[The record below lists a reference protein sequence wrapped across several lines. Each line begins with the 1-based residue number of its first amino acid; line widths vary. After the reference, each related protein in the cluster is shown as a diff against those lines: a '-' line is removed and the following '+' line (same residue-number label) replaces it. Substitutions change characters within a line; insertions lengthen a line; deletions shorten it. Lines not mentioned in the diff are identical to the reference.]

1 MSNKLKVGVGI
12 AKAGYG
18 AVRDVVKKIIKPKSS
33 PVINS
38 VKPGKN
44 LKKKRDVQDS
54 VVKTKD
60 KVMESLDTKGKLG
73 VRTKVK
79 LSDTNKA
86 VAKIVDKK

>member
-1 MSNKLKVGVGI
+1 MVARAIFGI
-12 AKAGYG
+12 AKRGFG
-18 AVRDVVKKIIKPKSS
+18 LLGRKSKSS

-60 KVMESLDTKGKLG
+60 KVMESLDTKGKLN

-86 VAKIVDKK
+86 VSKIVDKK

>member
-1 MSNKLKVGVGI
+1 MVARAIFGI
-12 AKAGYG
+12 AKRGFG
-18 AVRDVVKKIIKPKSS
+18 LLGRKSKSS

-73 VRTKVK
+73 QR
-79 LSDTNKA
+79 A
-86 VAKIVDKK
+86 RFAKTLKGFKKS

>member
-1 MSNKLKVGVGI
+1 MVARTIFGI
-12 AKAGYG
+12 AKKGFG
-18 AVRDVVKKIIKPKSS
+18 LLGRKSKSS

-54 VVKTKD
+54 VVKSKD
-60 KVMESLDTKGKLG
+60 KTIAVLNEEGKRN

-79 LSDTNKA
+79 LSDTNKKIA
-86 VAKIVDKK
+86 EIVDKK

>member
-1 MSNKLKVGVGI
+1 MVARAIFGI
-12 AKAGYG
+12 AKKGFG
-18 AVRDVVKKIIKPKSS
+18 LLGRKSKSS

-60 KVMESLDTKGKLG
+60 KVMESLDTKGKLD

-86 VAKIVDKK
+86 VSKIVDKK

>member
-1 MSNKLKVGVGI
+1 MSIFGI
-12 AKAGYG
+12 AKRGFG
-18 AVRDVVKKIIKPKSS
+18 LLGRKSKSS

-60 KVMESLDTKGKLG
+60 KVMESLDTKGKLD

-86 VAKIVDKK
+86 VSKIVDKK

>member
-1 MSNKLKVGVGI
+1 MVARAIFGI
-12 AKAGYG
+12 AKRGFG
-18 AVRDVVKKIIKPKSS
+18 LLGRKSKSS

-60 KVMESLDTKGKLG
+60 KVMESLDTKGKLS

-86 VAKIVDKK
+86 VSKIVDKK

>member
-1 MSNKLKVGVGI
+1 MAGI
-12 AKAGYG
+12 FGLALRGYG
-18 AVRDVVKKIIKPKSS
+18 MLKKGKKAYDTIK
-33 PVINS
+33 S
-38 VKPGKN
+38 VKVGKN

-60 KVMESLDTKGKLG
+60 KVMKSLDTKGKLD

-86 VAKIVDKK
+86 VSKIVDKK

>member
-1 MSNKLKVGVGI
+1 MSIFGI
-12 AKAGYG
+12 AKRGFG
-18 AVRDVVKKIIKPKSS
+18 MLGKSKKVSPTIK
-33 PVINS
+33 S

-60 KVMESLDTKGKLG
+60 KVMESLDTKGKLD

-79 LSDTNKA
+79 LSDTNKRIA
-86 VAKIVDKK
+86 DILD

>member
-1 MSNKLKVGVGI
+1 MVARAIFGI
-12 AKAGYG
+12 AKKGFG
-18 AVRDVVKKIIKPKSS
+18 LLGRKSKSS

-60 KVMESLDTKGKLG
+60 KVMESLDTKGKLS

-86 VAKIVDKK
+86 ISKIVDKK

>member
-1 MSNKLKVGVGI
+1 MVAKTIFGI
-12 AKAGYG
+12 AKRGFG
-18 AVRDVVKKIIKPKSS
+18 LLGRKSKSS

-60 KVMESLDTKGKLG
+60 KVMESLDTKGKLS

-79 LSDTNKA
+79 LSDTNKE

>member
-1 MSNKLKVGVGI
+1 MVARTIFGI
-12 AKAGYG
+12 AKRGFG
-18 AVRDVVKKIIKPKSS
+18 LLGRKSKSS
-33 PVINS
+33 PVIKS
-38 VKPGKN
+38 VKVGKN

-60 KVMESLDTKGKLG
+60 KVMESLDTKGKLS

-86 VAKIVDKK
+86 VSKIVDKK

>member
-1 MSNKLKVGVGI
+1 MVARAIFGI
-12 AKAGYG
+12 AKKGFG
-18 AVRDVVKKIIKPKSS
+18 LLGRKSKSS

-60 KVMESLDTKGKLG
+60 KVMESLDSKGKLS

-86 VAKIVDKK
+86 VSKIVDKK

>member
-1 MSNKLKVGVGI
+1 MVARAIFGI
-12 AKAGYG
+12 AKKGFG
-18 AVRDVVKKIIKPKSS
+18 LLGRKSKSS

-60 KVMESLDTKGKLG
+60 KVMESLDTKGKLS

>member
-1 MSNKLKVGVGI
+1 MSIFGL
-12 AKAGYG
+12 ALRGYG
-18 AVRDVVKKIIKPKSS
+18 MLKKGKKISKT
-33 PVINS
+33 INS
-38 VKPGKN
+38 VKPAKN

-54 VVKTKD
+54 VVRTKD

>member
-1 MSNKLKVGVGI
+1 MVARAIFGI
-12 AKAGYG
+12 AKRGFG
-18 AVRDVVKKIIKPKSS
+18 LLGRKSKSS

-60 KVMESLDTKGKLG
+60 KIMGSLNTEGKLN

-79 LSDTNKA
+79 LSDTNKE

>member
-1 MSNKLKVGVGI
+1 MVARAIFGI
-12 AKAGYG
+12 AKKGFG
-18 AVRDVVKKIIKPKSS
+18 LLGRKSKSS

-60 KVMESLDTKGKLG
+60 KVMGSLDKKGKLS
-73 VRTKVK
+73 VRTNVK
-79 LSDTNKA
+79 LSDTNKRIA
-86 VAKIVDKK
+86 DIVDKK

>member
-1 MSNKLKVGVGI
+1 MVAKTIFGI
-12 AKAGYG
+12 AKRGFG
-18 AVRDVVKKIIKPKSS
+18 LLGRKSKSS

-60 KVMESLDTKGKLG
+60 KVMESLDTKGKLD

-86 VAKIVDKK
+86 ISKIVDKK

>member
-1 MSNKLKVGVGI
+1 MVARAIFGI
-12 AKAGYG
+12 AKRGFG
-18 AVRDVVKKIIKPKSS
+18 LLGRKSKSS

-60 KVMESLDTKGKLG
+60 KVMESLDTKGKLD

-86 VAKIVDKK
+86 ISKIVDKK

>member
-1 MSNKLKVGVGI
+1 MVARAIFGI
-12 AKAGYG
+12 AKRGFG
-18 AVRDVVKKIIKPKSS
+18 LLGRKSKSS

-60 KVMESLDTKGKLG
+60 KVMESLDTKGKLS

>member
-1 MSNKLKVGVGI
+1 MSIFGI
-12 AKAGYG
+12 ALRGYG
-18 AVRDVVKKIIKPKSS
+18 MLKKGKKAYDTIK
-33 PVINS
+33 S
-38 VKPGKN
+38 VKVGKN

-60 KVMESLDTKGKLG
+60 KVMESLDKKGKLS

-86 VAKIVDKK
+86 VSKIVDKK

>member
-1 MSNKLKVGVGI
+1 MLGKAFSKSKTSNTI
-12 AKAGYG
+12 
-18 AVRDVVKKIIKPKSS
+18 S
-33 PVINS
+33 S

-54 VVKTKD
+54 VVRTKD